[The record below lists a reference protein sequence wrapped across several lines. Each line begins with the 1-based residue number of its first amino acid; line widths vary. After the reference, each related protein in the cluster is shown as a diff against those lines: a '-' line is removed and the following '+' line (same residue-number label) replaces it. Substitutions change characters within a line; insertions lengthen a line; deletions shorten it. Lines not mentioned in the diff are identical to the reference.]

1 MSLDNI
7 DTPQPT
13 PTLPTAPSR
22 FHAVRF
28 LSIASLIVFVG
39 VIAVLLTPEVALRWW
54 QIRARAEADATY
66 LRRQAELRAE
76 AEAADARLAALDDRF
91 RLVSLGF
98 REVAQKVAPSVV
110 TITNEVEVA
119 ESGRQRFFYDYKNR
133 RTYEER
139 AEGSGVIVRPGVVLT
154 NDHVVKGAQRLRV
167 TFASGEWVTVEPSSV
182 ASDALTD
189 LAVLRVAPAAEGSS
203 LQQAQAAVAIFADSE
218 RDAQVGDWV
227 LASGS
232 PFGLQQTMTAGILSA
247 KGRVELGI
255 LDQVELL
262 QTDAAINPGNS
273 GGPLFDQHGRVVGI
287 NVAIA
292 SKNGNNQGVGFAIPA
307 NTANAIVDEL
317 LDKGEVV
324 RGFLGIGLQEI
335 PKDLEARVG
344 AAETGGVL
352 VSVVRTGSPADQAGI
367 RAGDIVVRFADEVV
381 GAKNAVSRLRQRIA
395 RTAPQTTVTLEVLR
409 GKRLVMLEATVVKR

>member
-1 MSLDNI
+1 MDACAEPVSS
-7 DTPQPT
+7 
-13 PTLPTAPSR
+13 PSPPR

-28 LSIASLIVFVG
+28 LCVAFLIVSIG
-39 VIAVLLTPEVALRWW
+39 AVAILLTPEVMLRWW
-54 QIRARAEADATY
+54 SMRARADADATY

-76 AEAADARLAALDDRF
+76 AEAADARLGQLDERF

-98 REVAQKVAPSVV
+98 REVAQKVAPCVV
-110 TITNEVEVA
+110 NVTNEAEVA
-119 ESGRQRFFYDYKNR
+119 EPSRQRFFYDYKNR
-133 RTYEER
+133 RTYEEK

-167 TFASGEWVTVEPSSV
+167 TFASGEWVTIEPTSV
-182 ASDALTD
+182 AADPLTD
-189 LAVLRVAPAAEGSS
+189 LAVIRLPAAKAGSS
-203 LQQAQAAVAIFADSE
+203 LEQAQASVASFADSD

-232 PFGLQQTMTAGILSA
+232 PFGLQQTVTAGILSA

-273 GGPLFDQHGRVVGI
+273 GGPLFDQQGRVLGI

-292 SKNGNNQGVGFAIPA
+292 SKNGVNQGVGFAIPA
-307 NTANAIVDEL
+307 NTAKAIVEEL
-317 LDKGEVV
+317 LEHGEVV

-335 PKDLEARVG
+335 PKDLESRVG

-352 VSVVRTGSPADQAGI
+352 VSLVRTGSPADIAGL
-367 RAGDIVVRFADEVV
+367 RSGDIILRFEGEPV
-381 GAKNAVSRLRQRIA
+381 GSRNAVNRLRQHIA
-395 RTAPQTTVTLEVLR
+395 RTAPQTTVPVEVLR
-409 GKRLVMLEATVVKR
+409 GKRRVMLDVTVTKRQ